1 MKKKYQI
8 SIDRDEN
15 NIFVGEIVWL
25 PACYT
30 QAKTIPELLSRMVE
44 VIDGSVELLND
55 INLKNN
61 FNTKFNV
68 SLEID
73 YA

>member
-1 MKKKYQI
+1 MKNEYSI

-15 NIFVGEIVWL
+15 NVYIWEIRGL

-44 VIDGSVELLND
+44 VSEWSVE
-55 INLKNN
+55 ILKNLDLEN
-61 FNTKFNV
+61 SKKFNV
-68 SLEID
+68 SLQID